1 MSSGKETPRQKMI
14 GMMYLVLTCLLALNV
29 SREILQGFVT
39 INDSIEN
46 TNSNFTTNTGMMMDA
61 FEETIRQGH
70 NDVKPYYEKA
80 KQVTAMTRKIFD
92 YVDGLKKEVK
102 QYTEDINGADTMKL
116 ANIEKLD
123 DFDKPTFLL
132 IGPDE
137 KHPKNGKYS
146 ARELRQNMEGLA
158 KQLNILL
165 DSMKNAQGLILPDK
179 DYLVLKEKLK
189 LFAPHDNYKDNE
201 GKQIGWEYKNF
212 YNMPLAA
219 VVTNLSKIQSDIKN
233 IEAEMISTFAAASGK
248 LAVKFNRM
256 QACIVP
262 ESHYVQSGTAFNA
275 NVFLTASSTDFKDDN
290 LQFILGDVDTTTG
303 KLGEGAVVLP
313 MDGGTGKISLPASA
327 VGHNN
332 IHGWI
337 RFREGNGTYKYFKYE
352 NEYVVSNSAVAV
364 SADQMNVFYVGIDNP
379 ISVSAAGVASTDLG
393 VNIKGCGGELKSS
406 GNGKFTVRVTSPG
419 TCTISVFQKTA
430 EGAKQQGG
438 PVVFR
443 VKKIPNPPMRVAG
456 KTTTGTVEL
465 SADVARSL
473 SMIGVDNS
481 TFEFNAPFRVK
492 SFTMFTYVNGK
503 MSQDFKCE
511 GNLLSPEAKQA
522 MSKVKRGSL
531 VYIENIRVQ
540 APNEEREFPIIK
552 IMVR

>member
-61 FEETIRQGH
+61 FEEAIKKGH
-70 NDVKPYYEKA
+70 YDAKPYYAKA
-80 KQVTAMTRKIFD
+80 QEVSAFTKKAFD
-92 YVDGLKKEVK
+92 YVDGLKREVK
-102 QYTEDINGADTMKL
+102 QYTEDTKGADTMKL
-116 ANIEKLD
+116 ASIEKLD

-137 KHPKNGKYS
+137 KHPKDGKYS

-158 KQLNILL
+158 RQLNNLL
-165 DSMKNAQGLILPDK
+165 DSMKNAKGLILPDK

-189 LFAPHDNYKDNE
+189 LFTPHDNYKDNE

-248 LAVKFNRM
+248 LAVKFNQM

-275 NVFLTASSTDFKDDN
+275 NIFLTASSTDFKEDN
-290 LQFILGDVDTTTG
+290 LQFILGDMDTTTG
-303 KLGEGAVVLP
+303 KLGEGATVLP
-313 MDGGTGKISLPASA
+313 MDKGTGKISLPASA

-352 NEYVVSNSAVAV
+352 NEYVVSNAAVAV

-379 ISVSAAGVASTDLG
+379 ISVSAAGVVSTDLG
-393 VNIKGCGGELKSS
+393 VNIKGCGGELKPA

-419 TCTISVFQKTA
+419 TCTVSVFQRTA

-443 VKKIPNPPMRVAG
+443 VKKVPNPPMKVAG

-465 SADVARSL
+465 SVDMARSL

-481 TFEFNAPFRVK
+481 TFDFNAPFRVK
-492 SFTMFTYVNGK
+492 SFTMFTYVNGR
-503 MSQDFKCE
+503 MSPDFKCE
-511 GNLLSPEAKQA
+511 GNTLSPEAKLA
-522 MSKVKRGSL
+522 MSKVKKGSL

>member
-46 TNSNFTTNTGMMMDA
+46 TNSSFTTNTGIMMGA
-61 FEETIRQGH
+61 FEEAIRNGH
-70 NDVKPYYEKA
+70 YDAKPYYIKA
-80 KQVTAMTRKIFD
+80 QEVSALTKKTFD

-102 QYTEDINGADTMKL
+102 QYTEDTKGADTMKL

-137 KHPKNGKYS
+137 KHPKDGKYS
-146 ARELRQNMEGLA
+146 ARELRQNMEALS
-158 KQLNILL
+158 KQLNNLL
-165 DSMKNAQGLILPDK
+165 DSMKNTKGLILPDK
-179 DYLVLKEKLK
+179 DYLVLKDKLK
-189 LFAPHDNYKDNE
+189 LFVPHDNYKDNE

-219 VVTNLSKIQSDIKN
+219 VITNLSKIQSDIKN

-248 LAVKFNRM
+248 LAVKLNQM

-262 ESHYVQSGTAFNA
+262 ESHYVQSGTPFNA
-275 NVFLTASSTDFKDDN
+275 NVFLTASSTDFKEDN
-290 LQFILGDVDTTTG
+290 LQFILGDVDTATG
-303 KLGEGAVVLP
+303 KPGKGATVLP
-313 MDGGTGKISLPASA
+313 MDGGKGRISLPTSV

-337 RFREGNGTYKYFKYE
+337 KFREGNGTYKYFRYE
-352 NEYVVSNSAVAV
+352 NEYVVSNAAVAV

-379 ISVSAAGVASTDLG
+379 ISVSAAGVVSTDLG
-393 VNIKGCGGELKSS
+393 VNIKGCGGEMKPA
-406 GNGKFTVRVTSPG
+406 GNGKFTVRVASPG
-419 TCTISVFQKTA
+419 TCTISVFQKTP

-443 VKKIPNPPMRVAG
+443 VKKVPNPPMKIAG

-465 SADVARSL
+465 SMDVARSL
-473 SMIGVDNS
+473 SFIGVDNS
-481 TFEFNAPFRVK
+481 TFEFNAPFKVK

-511 GNLLSPEAKQA
+511 GNLLSPEAKGA
-522 MSKVKRGSL
+522 ITKVKRGSL
-531 VYIENIRVQ
+531 VYIENIKVQ
-540 APNEEREFPIIK
+540 APDGEREFPIIK
-552 IMVR
+552 ITVK

>member
-46 TNSNFTTNTGMMMDA
+46 TNSSFTSNTGMMMEA
-61 FEETIRQGH
+61 FEEAIKKGH
-70 NDVKPYYEKA
+70 NDAKPYYAKA
-80 KQVTAMTRKIFD
+80 QEVSSLTKKTFD

-102 QYTEDINGADTMKL
+102 QYTEDTKGADTMKL

-137 KHPKNGKYS
+137 KHPKDGKYS

-158 KQLNILL
+158 KQLSALL
-165 DSMKNAQGLILPDK
+165 DNMKNTKGLILPDK
-179 DYLVLKEKLK
+179 DYMMLKDKLK
-189 LFAPHDNYKDNE
+189 VFTPNDNFTDKE
-201 GKQIGWEYKNF
+201 GKKIGWEYKNF

-248 LAVKFNRM
+248 LAVKFNEM
-256 QACIVP
+256 EACIVP
-262 ESHYVQSGTAFNA
+262 QSEYVQSGTPFNA
-275 NVFLTASSTDFKDDN
+275 NVFLTASSSDFKEDN
-290 LQFILGDVDTTTG
+290 LQFILGDVDTASG
-303 KLGEGAVVLP
+303 KLAEGAVVLP
-313 MDGGTGKISLPASA
+313 MERGRGKISLPTSA
-327 VGHNN
+327 IGHNN
-332 IHGWI
+332 IRGWI

-352 NEYVVSNSAVAV
+352 NEYVVSNAAVAV

-379 ISVSAAGVASTDLG
+379 ISVSAAGVVSTDLG
-393 VNIKGCGGELKSS
+393 VNIKGCGGEMKPA
-406 GNGKFTVRVTSPG
+406 GNGKFTVRVTSAG
-419 TCTISVFQKTA
+419 TCTISVFQKTP

-443 VKKIPNPPMRVAG
+443 VKKIPNPPMKVAG
-456 KTTTGTVEL
+456 KVTVGTVEL
-465 SADVARSL
+465 SPDLARNL
-473 SMIGVDNS
+473 SVIGVDNS

-492 SFTMFTYVNGK
+492 SFTMFTYVNGR

-511 GNLLSPEAKQA
+511 GSSLSPEARAA
-522 MSKVKRGSL
+522 MGKVKRGSL
-531 VYIENIRVQ
+531 VYIENIKVQ
-540 APNEEREFPIIK
+540 APDGEREFPIIK
-552 IMVR
+552 VTVK